1 MDDKLKL
8 DDAFDDLNGDNL
20 LMNDAED
27 RLQTMGDLD
36 DKSEGCVCE
45 KDVLEDAFVIE
56 DIEEDP
62 INTLPT

>member
-1 MDDKLKL
+1 
-8 DDAFDDLNGDNL
+8 
-20 LMNDAED
+20 
-27 RLQTMGDLD
+27 MGDLD